1 MYRIYRHEEKAT
13 VCTGKVCITVYDKAA
28 EFINALVITT
38 VLVVAISVV
47 VKALR

>member
-1 MYRIYRHEEKAT
+1 MSNIYRRQDKAT
-13 VCTGKVCITVYDKAA
+13 VCTGKVCVTVYDKTA
-28 EFINALVITT
+28 EFINALIITT